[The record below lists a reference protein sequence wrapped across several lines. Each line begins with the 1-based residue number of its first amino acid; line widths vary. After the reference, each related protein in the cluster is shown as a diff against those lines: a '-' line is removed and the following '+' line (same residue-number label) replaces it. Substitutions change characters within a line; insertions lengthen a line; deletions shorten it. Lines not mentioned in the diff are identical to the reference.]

1 MHEPLVND
9 GGKVEPFSP
18 EELARW
24 CQRTLPG
31 DIRAFQLLVTTYK
44 AQVLRTALRMLGNR
58 QDAEDLAQEVFL
70 AVFRRIRDLD
80 DPATLTA
87 WIYRITVNMCLNA
100 RARQKR
106 RPDTIPLAPS
116 DLDDQIEG
124 FVDTTVATPEE
135 AVLRRELQR
144 CIAAVLAQLNSVERA
159 IIVLRDFEDR
169 SYQEIADSLSVG
181 LSAAKM
187 RIHRARAAFQ
197 QLFDRICSGLRLAD

>member
-1 MHEPLVND
+1 MKPLVSD
-9 GGKVEPFSP
+9 GGEVEQLSP

-31 DIRAFQLLVTTYK
+31 DIRAFQQLVTTYK
-44 AQVLRTALRMLGNR
+44 AQVLRTALRILGNR
-58 QDAEDLAQEVFL
+58 QDAEDVAQEVFL

-87 WIYRITVNMCLNA
+87 WMYRITVNMCLNV
-100 RARQKR
+100 RTKQKR
-106 RPDTIPLAPS
+106 RPDTIPLTPPDS
-116 DLDDQIEG
+116 DNQTEE
-124 FVDTTVATPEE
+124 FVDPTAATPEE
-135 AVLRRELQR
+135 AALRRELQR

-169 SYQEIADSLSVG
+169 SYQELADSLNIG
-181 LSAAKM
+181 LSAVKM

-197 QLFDRICSGLRLAD
+197 QLFDRICSGLRTAE